1 MAHYNFN
8 DTSRTSTELARTDI
22 VACVYGDDV
31 GDDVDDDDES
41 LLDIRA
47 LALDISLSD
56 AVMFVKRT

>member
-8 DTSRTSTELARTDI
+8 DTSRTSTELAHTDI